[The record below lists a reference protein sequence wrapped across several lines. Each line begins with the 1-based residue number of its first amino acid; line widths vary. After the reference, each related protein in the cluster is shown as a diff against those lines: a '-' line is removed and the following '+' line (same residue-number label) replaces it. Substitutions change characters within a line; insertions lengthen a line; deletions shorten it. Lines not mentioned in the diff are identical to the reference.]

1 MNEKVYVIDVN
12 FLPQEVKAMEIQ
24 TVHIIHE
31 QLNVEPNGMNNFDKL
46 QINENKIFFKEVNP
60 QVDLTYI
67 VNVLFSKNVPCKN

>member
-24 TVHIIHE
+24 NVHIIHE

-46 QINENKIFFKEVNP
+46 KINENKKEFEEVNP

-67 VNVLFSKNVPCKN
+67 VNVLFSKNVPYKN

>member
-24 TVHIIHE
+24 NVHIIHE
-31 QLNVEPNGMNNFDKL
+31 QPNGMNNFDKL
-46 QINENKIFFKEVNP
+46 KINENKKEFEEVNP

-67 VNVLFSKNVPCKN
+67 VNVLFSKNVP

>member
-24 TVHIIHE
+24 NVHIIHE

-46 QINENKIFFKEVNP
+46 KINENKKEFEEVNP

-67 VNVLFSKNVPCKN
+67 VNVLFSKNVP